1 MPSAEPLPSRLT
13 SQSSGSSV
21 SRTRICPPGL
31 GVLVEEEPERADGA
45 RPPTR
50 QAASRPPPPAAA
62 APALRRG
69 DAETGSGP
77 PPAAATGG
85 EQAAAAGPGCAGDE
99 APAAHA

>member
-62 APALRRG
+62 APAMRRLRLTPDGLESRSTRPFPRTVIPHLRRLG
-69 DAETGSGP
+69 LDTSPVRFG
-77 PPAAATGG
+77 
-85 EQAAAAGPGCAGDE
+85 
-99 APAAHA
+99 